1 MGRMGRKERQK
12 DSIGVAKVDKIGCY
26 MAAVAV
32 KQQKTP
38 STARFLFSIAI
49 EHLGEP
55 GKPKIVVRPSRRRMG
70 DENLVLLRHI
80 VVNPARLN
88 AG

>member
-1 MGRMGRKERQK
+1 
-12 DSIGVAKVDKIGCY
+12 

-32 KQQKTP
+32 EQQKTP
-38 STARFLFSIAI
+38 STARFCFSIAI

-55 GKPKIVVRPSRRRMG
+55 GKPKIVVRPSRRRVG
-70 DENLVLLRHI
+70 DENLVLLGLV

-88 AG
+88 PGCALVYKSGR